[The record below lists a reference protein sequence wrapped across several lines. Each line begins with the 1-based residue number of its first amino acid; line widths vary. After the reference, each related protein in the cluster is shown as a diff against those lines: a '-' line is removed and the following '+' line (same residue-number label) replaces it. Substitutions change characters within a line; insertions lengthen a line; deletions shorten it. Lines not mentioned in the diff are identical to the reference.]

1 MKWGMLDM
9 PSRTSWINKELI
21 IQSLRNV
28 GWLGIVYFIGLLFAL
43 PIDILG
49 KLTNPNLTYYNNIYE
64 NLFKMQY
71 PIQMGLLFLIPVLL
85 AVFLFRYL
93 HVKQSADFIH
103 SLPVKRNK
111 IFHHALL
118 TGLGILLIPILLN
131 TVFLLVLYWI
141 TELSLYIDAADI
153 FVWGGIT
160 LLMSFL
166 FFLTGTFIA
175 MVTGLS
181 AVQGVLTYIILILPA
196 GMFLLVTF
204 SLKQLL
210 FGFPTDYYYTIKIE
224 EYSPIVKAAML
235 ENKMIS
241 GWDALIYAALTIAF
255 YFLAL
260 LLYKNR
266 KIESASQPIT
276 FQLLQ
281 PIFKYS
287 VTFCA
292 MLVGGMYFT
301 EVQGQGYWIW
311 FGYVVGALFGY
322 YVAEMILQKHWRV
335 FHQWKGYVVY
345 LLVIGAASLLFQF
358 DLFQYEKKVPEAGS
372 IKEAYVGYSYYDIF
386 NSDAMVGSVSEDGFV
401 QEIKRDPMLKEED
414 SIKAVRNLHKAIINK
429 GETSTGYDRMPAF
442 FYYKLEDGSTL
453 VRSYEIDQGD
463 LEEYYSDLYETREYK
478 EATNDIFHIDEEKI
492 DKLTLHQEFT
502 AGKTV
507 TIVDPGE
514 IKEAI
519 SILKQEIYNESF
531 EDQNRLSTFSVEL
544 LLSNNQRTG
553 ISVRNTY
560 DEFEQWLRDKEYLEK
575 IKVTAD
581 DIEWIYVI
589 DKKEHTRELM
599 KADYP
604 GDIFPSLKEQGTGLE
619 IKEKEK
625 LNEILENLSYDRQ
638 KNPYLVGIKYKGQPH
653 VDVSGL
659 TEEDAPSFVKQA
671 FE

>member
-1 MKWGMLDM
+1 MKWGMLGM
-9 PSRTSWINKELI
+9 PSKTSWINKELI
-21 IQSLRNV
+21 TQSIRSV
-28 GWLGIVYFIGLLFAL
+28 GWLGIVYFIGLLFAI

-49 KLTNPNLTYYNNIYE
+49 KLTNPNIIYYNNLYE
-64 NLFKMQY
+64 NLFKIQY
-71 PIQMGLLFLIPVLL
+71 PIQMGLLFFIPVLL

-103 SLPVKRNK
+103 SLPIKRNQ
-111 IFHHALL
+111 IFQHTLL

-131 TVFLLVLYWI
+131 TLFLLVLYWI
-141 TELSLYIDAADI
+141 TELNLYIDAADI
-153 FVWGGIT
+153 FVWSGIT
-160 LLMSFL
+160 MLMAIL

-175 MVTGLS
+175 MITGLS
-181 AVQGVLTYIILILPA
+181 AVQGVLTYIFLLLPA

-235 ENKMIS
+235 ENKLIS
-241 GWDALIYAALTIAF
+241 GWDALIYAVLTVLF
-255 YFLAL
+255 YVLAL

-266 KIESASQPIT
+266 KIETASQPIT
-276 FQLLQ
+276 FKLLQ

-287 VTFCA
+287 MTFCA
-292 MLVGGMYFT
+292 MLVGGMYFI
-301 EVQGQGYWIW
+301 EVQGQGNWMW
-311 FGYVVGALFGY
+311 FGYAVGALIGY

-335 FHQWKGYVVY
+335 FHHWKGYVVY
-345 LLVIGAASLLFQF
+345 LLAIGAAALLFQF
-358 DLFQYEKKVPEAGS
+358 DLFQYEKKVPEAGK
-372 IKEAYVGYSYYDIF
+372 IEEAYVGYSYYDIF
-386 NSDAMVGSVSEDGFV
+386 NSDRDSMVSIEDGFIP
-401 QEIKRDPMLKEED
+401 EIKRDPMLKEEA
-414 SIKAVRNLHKAIINK
+414 SIKAVRELHKAIIKK

-453 VRSYEIDQGD
+453 VRSYEVDQRE
-463 LEEYYSDLYETREYK
+463 LEQYYSVLYETREYK
-478 EATNDIFHIDEEKI
+478 EATNDIFQIDEQKI
-492 DKLTLHQEFT
+492 DKLTLHQEYT

-519 SILKQEIYNESF
+519 GILKQEIYNETF

-553 ISVRNTY
+553 ISIRNTY
-560 DEFEQWLRDKEYLEK
+560 DDFEQWLRDKGYLEK

-599 KADYP
+599 KANYP
-604 GDIFPSLKEQGTGLE
+604 GDIFPKLKEQGTGLE
-619 IKEKEK
+619 ITEKEK
-625 LNEILENLSYDRQ
+625 LNDMLENLSYDRPE
-638 KNPYLVGIKYKGQPH
+638 NPYLVGIKYKGQPH
-653 VDVSGL
+653 VDVNGL
-659 TEEDAPSFVKQA
+659 TEEDAPSFVKNA

>member
-1 MKWGMLDM
+1 M
-9 PSRTSWINKELI
+9 PSKTSWINKELI
-21 IQSLRNV
+21 MQSLRSV

-93 HVKQSADFIH
+93 HVKHPADFIH
-103 SLPVKRNK
+103 SLPIKRDK

-131 TVFLLVLYWI
+131 TLFLLGLYWI
-141 TELSLYIDAADI
+141 TELNLYIDAADI
-153 FVWGGIT
+153 FAWAGIT

-181 AVQGVLTYIILILPA
+181 AVQGALTYIILLLPA

-204 SLKQLL
+204 SLKQIL
-210 FGFPTDYYYTIKIE
+210 FGYPTEYYYNIQIE

-241 GWDALIYAALTIAF
+241 GWDALIYAGLTILF
-255 YFLAL
+255 YVLAL

-266 KIESASQPIT
+266 KIETASQPIT
-276 FQLLQ
+276 FKILQ

-301 EVQGQGYWIW
+301 EVQGQGYWMW
-311 FGYVVGALFGY
+311 FGYVVGALIGY

-335 FHQWKGYVVY
+335 FHHWKGYVVY
-345 LLVIGAASLLFQF
+345 LLVIGAASFLFQF

-372 IKEAYVGYSYYDIF
+372 IKEAYVGYSYYDLF
-386 NSDAMVGSVSEDGFV
+386 NSDSEIMMSSENGFV
-401 QEIKRDPMLKEED
+401 PEIKRDPMLKEAA
-414 SIKAVRNLHKAIINK
+414 SIKTVRNLHKAIIEK
-429 GETSTGYDRMPAF
+429 GEAPAGYYERMPAF
-442 FYYKLEDGSTL
+442 FYYEMEDGSTL
-453 VRSYEIDQGD
+453 VRSYEIEQGD
-463 LEEYYSDLYETREYK
+463 LEEYYSALYETREYK

-492 DKLTLHQEFT
+492 DKLTLHQEYT
-502 AGKTV
+502 VGKAV
-507 TIVDPGE
+507 TIVDPEE

-519 SILKQEIYNESF
+519 DILKKEIYNESF
-531 EDQNRLSTFSVEL
+531 DDQNRLSTFSVEV

-553 ISVRNTY
+553 ISIRNTY
-560 DEFEQWLRDKEYLEK
+560 DEFEQWLRDKGYLEK

-581 DIEWIYVI
+581 DIDWIYVI

-604 GDIFPSLKEQGTGLE
+604 GDIFPKLKEQGTGLE
-619 IKEKEK
+619 INEKEK
-625 LNEILENLSYDRQ
+625 LNEILEKLSYERQ
-638 KNPYLVGIKYKGQPH
+638 QNPYLVGIKYKGQQH
-653 VDVSGL
+653 VEVMGL

-671 FE
+671 LE

>member
-1 MKWGMLDM
+1 M

-21 IQSLRNV
+21 MQSLRSV

-71 PIQMGLLFLIPVLL
+71 PIQMGLLFLFPVLL

-93 HVKQSADFIH
+93 HVKQQADFIH
-103 SLPVKRNK
+103 SLPIKRNR

-131 TVFLLVLYWI
+131 TLFLLGLYWI
-141 TELSLYIDAADI
+141 TEFNLYIDAADI
-153 FVWGGIT
+153 FVWAGIT

-166 FFLTGTFIA
+166 FFLAGTFIA

-181 AVQGVLTYIILILPA
+181 AVQGVLTYIILLLPA
-196 GMFLLVTF
+196 GMFLLITF

-210 FGFPTDYYYTIKIE
+210 FGFPTDYYYNIKIE

-235 ENKMIS
+235 ENKLIS
-241 GWDALIYAALTIAF
+241 GWDALIYAVLAIIF

-260 LLYKNR
+260 VLYKKR
-266 KIESASQPIT
+266 KIETASQPIT
-276 FQLLQ
+276 FKLLQ

-301 EVQGQGYWIW
+301 EVQGQGYWMW
-311 FGYVVGALFGY
+311 FGYIVGALIGY

-335 FHQWKGYVVY
+335 FHYWKGYVVY
-345 LLVIGAASLLFQF
+345 LLVIVAASFLFQF
-358 DLFQYEKKVPEAGS
+358 DLFQYEKKVPDAGS
-372 IKEAYVGYSYYDIF
+372 IKEAYVGYSYYDLF
-386 NSDAMVGSVSEDGFV
+386 NNDSEIMMSSENGLV
-401 QEIKRDPMLKEED
+401 PEIKRDPMLKEAD
-414 SIKAVRNLHKAIINK
+414 SIKAVQNLHKAIIEK
-429 GETSTGYDRMPAF
+429 GERAMGNYDRMPAF
-442 FYYKLEDGSTL
+442 FYYELEDGSTL
-453 VRSYEIDQGD
+453 VRSYEVDQD
-463 LEEYYSDLYETREYK
+463 DFEKYYAALYEAREYK
-478 EATNDIFHIDEEKI
+478 EATNDIFQINEEKI
-492 DKLTLHQEFT
+492 DKLTLHQEYT
-502 AGKTV
+502 VGKTV
-507 TIVDPGE
+507 TIVDPEE
-514 IKEAI
+514 IKEAVD
-519 SILKQEIYNESF
+519 ILKKEIYNESF
-531 EDQNRLSTFSVEL
+531 DDQNRLSTFSIEV
-544 LLSNNQRTG
+544 LLSNNQRTS
-553 ISVRNTY
+553 ISVPNTY
-560 DEFEQWLRDKEYLEK
+560 DAFEQWLRDKGYLEN

-619 IKEKEK
+619 INEKEK
-625 LNEILENLSYDRQ
+625 LNEVLEKLSYDRQ
-638 KNPYLVGIKYKGQPH
+638 KDPYLVGIKYKGQPH
-653 VDVSGL
+653 VEVMGL
-659 TEEDAPSFVKQA
+659 TEADAPSFVKQA